1 VWSAAVPGAPA
12 FSSDAAAG
20 AALFFR
26 WAEGFRAMAVS
37 EFLAGVLENWRYSIT
52 PRSFSHAGGP
62 DPSSVSIKIFTH
74 PLISSF

>member
-1 VWSAAVPGAPA
+1 
-12 FSSDAAAG
+12 
-20 AALFFR
+20 
-26 WAEGFRAMAVS
+26 
-37 EFLAGVLENWRYSIT
+37 VLENWRYSIT